1 MSLDAN
7 CRKLG
12 LTSLS
17 DMQRETIHAVMN
29 TEDDVVVLSPTGTG
43 KTLAYLLPLT
53 EMMADD
59 TLSAV
64 VVVPGRELALQSCQ
78 VMKSMACPLRPM
90 ALYGGRPTMDE
101 HRELRKI
108 QPNIVFGTPGRL
120 NDHIAKGNLPV
131 DKVRWL
137 VIDEFDKCLEM
148 GFMDEMTTLISSLPA
163 VRRRILLSAT
173 DSETIPQ
180 YVNMQRM
187 TLVDH
192 RQDHAENAERMK
204 ESEL

>member
-7 CRKLG
+7 CRKQG

-53 EMMADD
+53 EMMADG

-64 VVVPGRELALQSCQ
+64 VVVPGRELALRSCQ
-78 VMKSMACPLRPM
+78 VVKSMACPYSRWHSM
-90 ALYGGRPTMDE
+90 AVVPRWTSTASCVRYR
-101 HRELRKI
+101 
-108 QPNIVFGTPGRL
+108 PNIVFGTPGRL
-120 NDHIAKGNLPV
+120 NDHMAKGNLPV

-137 VIDEFDKCLEM
+137 VIGEFDKCLEM
-148 GFMDEMTTLISSLPA
+148 GCMDEMTTAYLITARRQATHPA
-163 VRRRILLSAT
+163 VSYRFRKPYPSMSISNLA
-173 DSETIPQ
+173 
-180 YVNMQRM
+180 
-187 TLVDH
+187 
-192 RQDHAENAERMK
+192 
-204 ESEL
+204 

>member
-64 VVVPGRELALQSCQ
+64 VVSERVTVNLLAMFDTVNVLTAAA
-78 VMKSMACPLRPM
+78 VMCP
-90 ALYGGRPTMDE
+90 ATSAT
-101 HRELRKI
+101 
-108 QPNIVFGTPGRL
+108 IVSTRVRTWLL
-120 NDHIAKGNLPV
+120 N
-131 DKVRWL
+131 L
-137 VIDEFDKCLEM
+137 VNVFV
-148 GFMDEMTTLISSLPA
+148 LISFIA
-163 VRRRILLSAT
+163 FKI
-173 DSETIPQ
+173 D
-180 YVNMQRM
+180 
-187 TLVDH
+187 
-192 RQDHAENAERMK
+192 
-204 ESEL
+204 

>member
-78 VMKSMACPLRPM
+78 VMKSMACAMRPM
-90 ALYGGRPTMDE
+90 ALYGGRPT
-101 HRELRKI
+101 
-108 QPNIVFGTPGRL
+108 
-120 NDHIAKGNLPV
+120 
-131 DKVRWL
+131 VRQA
-137 VIDEFDKCLEM
+137 DS
-148 GFMDEMTTLISSLPA
+148 TTI
-163 VRRRILLSAT
+163 
-173 DSETIPQ
+173 
-180 YVNMQRM
+180 
-187 TLVDH
+187 
-192 RQDHAENAERMK
+192 
-204 ESEL
+204 